1 MYEDGEIEQSEE
13 WARRK
18 AILLRDETYDENND
32 EQTFFQEGKAVK
44 QIIKCLPRIF
54 KNGKWILQT
63 PQQPATKNSPRKAS
77 KTKPSD
83 KGLSAPVFNTSRTY
97 IVDSGA
103 SFHIVDGSTLSAK
116 ERKTLLKIKKP
127 ILTSTANGEIEL
139 TESCTIYVRELG
151 MHLPAYVH
159 KGTVAILSLGLLCQD
174 LGFTYEWK
182 PNASPTLT
190 KGDHKITCEPHF
202 NVPFIYAGSKKSAAP
217 ERFQKGGS
225 DSDEKSAKEVI
236 AEEMKGAADLIPPPP
251 SPPVDGAGGPV
262 LRPPGRGKQRR

>member
-1 MYEDGEIEQSEE
+1 M
-13 WARRK
+13 
-18 AILLRDETYDENND
+18 
-32 EQTFFQEGKAVK
+32 
-44 QIIKCLPRIF
+44 
-54 KNGKWILQT
+54 
-63 PQQPATKNSPRKAS
+63 
-77 KTKPSD
+77 
-83 KGLSAPVFNTSRTY
+83 
-97 IVDSGA
+97 
-103 SFHIVDGSTLSAK
+103 
-116 ERKTLLKIKKP
+116 
-127 ILTSTANGEIEL
+127 

-159 KGTVAILSLGLLCQD
+159 NGTVAILSLGLLCQG

-202 NVPFIYAGSKKSAAP
+202 NVPFTYAGTKKSAAP

-262 LRPPGRGKQRR
+262 LRSPRRGKQRR